1 MLDCTLIYLAL
12 GTHLETPGVGL
23 SVVDEVIWPFVGEEE
38 GLAVGDSVFLIE

>member
-12 GTHLETPGVGL
+12 GTYLETFGEGL